1 MKAARL
7 LALSLPCLLC
17 NSALRM
23 VIRFFCKKFR
33 SSAIDC
39 FSLSV
44 DLSVYLADTN
54 GVLGG
59 PAVLCVWGRLGVSLL
74 YLAKSLRG
82 IADDDG
88 GQCYESAVDF
98 SLGGIMLETSWSTCS
113 HSLYLSSWR
122 PLNLLLWN

>member
-17 NSALRM
+17 DSVLRR
-23 VIRFFCKKFR
+23 VIRFFCKKFC

-39 FSLSV
+39 VSLSV

-59 PAVLCVWGRLGVSLL
+59 PAVLSVLGRFGVSLL
-74 YLAKSLRG
+74 YLAKSG

-98 SLGGIMLETSWSTCS
+98 SLGC
-113 HSLYLSSWR
+113 
-122 PLNLLLWN
+122 